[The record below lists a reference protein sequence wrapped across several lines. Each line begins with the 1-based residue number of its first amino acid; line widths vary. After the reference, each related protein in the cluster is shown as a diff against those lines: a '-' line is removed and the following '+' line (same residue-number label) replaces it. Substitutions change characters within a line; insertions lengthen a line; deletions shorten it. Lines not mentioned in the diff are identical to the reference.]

1 MLYRFWDIATKTP
14 EIAAVS
20 TDQSRLKPS
29 QGCFLQW
36 TTEWN
41 LVANNRKKSTT
52 FVELFYFIEQ
62 NEEVLF
68 EPLRFF
74 NFIQ

>member
-1 MLYRFWDIATKTP
+1 
-14 EIAAVS
+14 
-20 TDQSRLKPS
+20 
-29 QGCFLQW
+29 
-36 TTEWN
+36 
-41 LVANNRKKSTT
+41 VANNRKKSTT